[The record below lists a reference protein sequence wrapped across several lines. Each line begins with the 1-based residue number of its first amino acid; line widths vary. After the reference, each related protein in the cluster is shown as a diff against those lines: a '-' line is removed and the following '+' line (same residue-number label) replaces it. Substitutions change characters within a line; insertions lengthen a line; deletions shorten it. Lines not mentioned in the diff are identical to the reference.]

1 MEDKKQENQK
11 NEEEKKEAPKIDI
24 ATQSVK
30 DKFNEVYKKIQVKEE
45 EAATEATANLY
56 GLDYIDLHKFPIG
69 PEALQSIPEQDC
81 HKYGIVCFF
90 RGFQEMRI
98 GITTFNDNVIEYI
111 NAIDTEEA
119 DTKKKIYLIS
129 QGSLDVA
136 LALYEKLPK
145 IKPFEYGMKIDPD
158 IFDKFKNEL
167 KTFEDVNRKMQEVD
181 LPDMITLIFAAAIE
195 FDASDIHIEAAENRV
210 IVRLRIE
217 GMLQEIASIKKEI
230 WPKLITRIKL
240 LAKLKMNV
248 SDIPQDGRITIV
260 LNNDKVDVRVST
272 LPTAYGESVVMRLL
286 KSSVQG
292 LAFENLGLIGSTYD
306 RLEKAVDKPIGMIIT
321 TGPTGSGKTT
331 TLYAILN
338 KLNKPN
344 VNVVTLEDPIEYK
357 LPGLN
362 QSQID
367 YSRNYDFARGLRSI
381 LRQDPN
387 VIMVGEIRDGETAEV
402 AVEAALTGHKV
413 LSTIHANSAPAAIP
427 RFLVMG
433 VKPFLLA
440 PALNVVMAQRL
451 VRRICTNCKEE
462 IKLDPKVQE
471 NVEKILLSIPEASG
485 FKVDINNLHFYHGRG
500 CDKCHGIGY
509 KGRIGLYEIMD
520 MNEEIEKII
529 LSGNVSEY
537 ELEKIAIN
545 HGMLKV
551 VQDGLLKATQGI
563 TTVEE
568 VFRVASQ

>member
-1 MEDKKQENQK
+1 MEEDKITENK
-11 NEEEKKEAPKIDI
+11 NEQDKNAPKLDI

-30 DKFNEVYKKIQVKEE
+30 DKFNDIYKKIQVKEE
-45 EAATEATANLY
+45 ESVAEATAGLY

-81 HKYGIVCFF
+81 HKYGITCFF

-111 NAIDTEEA
+111 NALDTGES

-129 QGSLDVA
+129 QSSLDVA

-145 IKPFEYGMKIDPD
+145 IKKFEYGMKIDPD
-158 IFDKFKNEL
+158 VFDKFKSEL
-167 KTFEDVNRKMQEVD
+167 KTFEDVNKKIQEVE
-181 LPDMITLIFAAAIE
+181 LPDIITLIFAAAIQFE
-195 FDASDIHIEAAENRV
+195 ASDIHIEAAENRV
-210 IVRLRIE
+210 VVRLRIE

-248 SDIPQDGRITIV
+248 SDIPQDGRVDVI
-260 LNNDKVDVRVST
+260 LNDDKIDVRVST
-272 LPTAYGESVVMRLL
+272 LPTAFGESVVMRLL
-286 KSSVQG
+286 RSSAQG
-292 LAFENLGLIGSTYD
+292 LQFDDLGLTGDTYE
-306 RLEKAVDKPIGMIIT
+306 RLRKAVDKPIGMIIT

-331 TLYAILN
+331 TLYSILN
-338 KLNKPN
+338 RLNKPN
-344 VNVVTLEDPIEYK
+344 VNIITLEDPIEYR
-357 LPGLN
+357 LPGIN

-367 YSRNYDFARGLRSI
+367 HNRDYDFAKGLRSI

-413 LSTIHANSAPAAIP
+413 LSTVHANSASAAIP
-427 RFLVMG
+427 RLLIMG

-440 PALNVVMAQRL
+440 PALNVVMGQRL
-451 VRRICTNCKEE
+451 VRKICDNCKEE
-462 IKLDPKVQE
+462 IQLDADTKSR
-471 NVEKILLSIPEASG
+471 VEKILLSIPESSN
-485 FKVDINNLHFYHGRG
+485 FKVDINNLHFYHGKG
-500 CDKCHGIGY
+500 CDKCHGMGY

-520 MNEEIEKII
+520 MNEEVEQII
-529 LSGNVSEY
+529 LSGKVSEY
-537 ELEKIAIN
+537 ELERIAIN
-545 HGMLKV
+545 HGMLKI

-563 TTVEE
+563 TTVDE
-568 VFRVASQ
+568 VFRVAM